1 VAELP
6 IVLGVVFLDIRR
18 ESHHRDV
25 NVLGARQRLFV
36 VHEELVDRVGVIAQ
50 EANDELEWANVHL
63 TIYSTFIV
71 MNESVLPF
79 EGFLERAL
87 QSNRLI
93 LVTSTLV
100 VNDEVHFALREFLES
115 AHLDMLVRTS
125 LLQNDISSEAIIV
138 AERDESKVVLAVELI
153 LEEFLRVSHRLVTEE
168 HRVVLRVDDKD
179 NGAAQNVM
187 VAQVLVD

>member
-1 VAELP
+1 MAELP